1 MTTDT
6 RKRSTSKAISKVASW
21 RHGSAGFFQWLD
33 DVKPLVQSS
42 KGGFEIYE
50 PGPLEKLE
58 IIRAI
63 DGDYRTVVFCWPR
76 RHGKTLVAALIIVW
90 RFLTRKT
97 QTIGIIANSEKQIV
111 DTAFKTV
118 ASILRKTEYTASL
131 IKSGSIVISDGG
143 KIEYPALDN
152 IIRGYS
158 NNPAALYG
166 KKLTIAQVSELHAAA
181 NDQSFQVVASSTIDT
196 DDGLVLV
203 DSTVGPR
210 SSPLFMLYSIA
221 ESGDDDTLFFSHIQ
235 YRDLQDAMDKAP
247 HWIKPAALKSRAAQ
261 MLPQEFAQQH
271 LNQWTSGQSSL
282 FPPEVLDQC
291 RDKYRFDIKSITGNA
306 AYITGAGLDRAYGF
320 SVHGDNTVTTCVLKT
335 LVGEDDHYY
344 VLASDKISF
353 SSAAG
358 IRKAFTKY
366 KKDFDLS
373 RAAIE
378 SYNSQ
383 DIAAWCGDQTFE
395 HEIVHATADKQANA
409 FTALYNAAAEGRL
422 HIHPSFEKLLAEM
435 ETLEYRIVNNSTGKG
450 GQQAPRFEAAKGCH
464 DDHIYSFAWAV
475 YSLRDVELN
484 PYEINGIHC
493 HGTGPAIKLCLL
505 NDGELLPP
513 CAESCR
519 SMLTAHNLYRSY
531 LSRGSTNPL
540 SFDEFIQA
548 KLKNIG
554 PHTIPR

>member
-1 MTTDT
+1 
-6 RKRSTSKAISKVASW
+6 
-21 RHGSAGFFQWLD
+21 
-33 DVKPLVQSS
+33 
-42 KGGFEIYE
+42 
-50 PGPLEKLE
+50 
-58 IIRAI
+58 
-63 DGDYRTVVFCWPR
+63 
-76 RHGKTLVAALIIVW
+76 VAALIIIW

-118 ASILRKTEYTASL
+118 ASILRKTDYTASL
-131 IKSGSIVISDGG
+131 IKSGAITIADTGTITYS
-143 KIEYPALDN
+143 ALDN
-152 IIRGYS
+152 IIKGYS

-181 NDQSFQVVASSTIDT
+181 NDQSYQVVSSSTIDT
-196 DDGLVLV
+196 DDGLVLI

-210 SSPLFMLYSIA
+210 SSPLYMLYSIA
-221 ESGDDDTLFFSHIQ
+221 ERGDDETLFFSHIQ
-235 YRDLQDAMDKAP
+235 YKDLKDAMDNAP
-247 HWIKPAALKSRAAQ
+247 HWIKPEALKSRAAQ

-271 LNQWTSGQSSL
+271 LNQWTAAQSSL
-282 FPPEVLDQC
+282 FPPDVLEKC
-291 RDKYRFDIKSITGNA
+291 RDKYRFDIQSIVGNA
-306 AYITGAGLDRAYGF
+306 AYITGAALDRAFGF

-358 IRKAFTKY
+358 IRKAFTRY
-366 KKDFDLS
+366 KKDFNLS

-383 DIAAWCGDQTFE
+383 DIAAWCGDQPFE
-395 HEIVHATADKQANA
+395 HELIHPTADKQVNA

-422 HIHPSFEKLLAEM
+422 HIHPSFDKLLSEM
-435 ETLEYRIVNNSTGKG
+435 DTLEYRIVNNSTGRG

-464 DDHIYSFAWAV
+464 DDYVYSLAWAV
-475 YSLRDVELN
+475 YSLRDDELN

-493 HGTGPAIKLCLL
+493 HGKGPAVNLCLL
-505 NDGELLPP
+505 NNGELLPP

-519 SMLTAHNLYRSY
+519 SMILAHNIYKSY
-531 LSRGSTNPL
+531 LSRGSTSPL
-540 SFDEFIQA
+540 SFDEFIQS

-554 PHTIPR
+554 SHTIPR

>member
-1 MTTDT
+1 MTSPTN
-6 RKRSTSKAISKVASW
+6 KKAVSKVTSW
-21 RHGSAGFFQWLD
+21 RHGSDGFFQWLED
-33 DVKPLVQSS
+33 IEPLVPSS
-42 KGGFEIYE
+42 KGGYE
-50 PGPLEKLE
+50 KFKAGPLERAE
-58 IIRAI
+58 IIKAI
-63 DGDYRTVVFCWPR
+63 DGEYRTVVFCWPR

-118 ASILRKTEYTASL
+118 ASIIRKTPYTSSL
-131 IKSGSIVISDGG
+131 IRSGAIVISDTG
-143 KIEYPALDN
+143 KIEYQALDN

-181 NDQSFQVVASSTIDT
+181 NDNSYQVVASSTIDT
-196 DDGLVLV
+196 DDGLVLI

-210 SSPLFMLYSIA
+210 SSPLYMLYSIV
-221 ESGDDDTLFFSHIQ
+221 ERGDDPALFFSHIS
-235 YRDLQDAMDKAP
+235 YKSLQDAMDNAP
-247 HWIKPAALKSRAAQ
+247 HWIKPEALRSRAAQ
-261 MLPQEFAQQH
+261 MLPAEFSQQH

-282 FPPEVLDQC
+282 FPPEVLEKC
-291 RDKYRFDIKSITGNA
+291 EDKYRFDIPSIAGTA
-306 AYITGAGLDRAYGF
+306 AYIVGGGLDRAYGF
-320 SVHGDNTVTTCVLKT
+320 SMHGDNTVTTCVLKT
-335 LVGEDDHYY
+335 LIGEDDHYY
-344 VLASDKISF
+344 ILASDKISF

-366 KKDFDLS
+366 YKDFDLS

-383 DIAAWCGDQTFE
+383 DIAAWCGDQKFD
-395 HEIVHATADKQANA
+395 HEVIHATADRQANA

-422 HIHPSFEKLLAEM
+422 HIHPSFEKLLSEM
-435 ETLEYRIVNNSTGKG
+435 GTLEYRIVNNSTGGG
-450 GQQAPRFEAAKGCH
+450 GQQAPRFEASKGSH
-464 DDHIYSFAWAV
+464 DDHVYSLAWAV
-475 YSLRDVELN
+475 YSLRDIELN
-484 PYEINGIHC
+484 PYEITGIHC
-493 HGTGPAIKLCLL
+493 HGSGPAINLCLL
-505 NDGELLPP
+505 NDGEIMPP

-519 SMLTAHNLYRSY
+519 SALSAHTLYRGY

-540 SFDEFIQA
+540 SFDEFIQT

-554 PHTIPR
+554 SHTLPR